1 MGVFVCT
8 FLDGSISFF
17 YKVVSEFFK
26 DYDFEITEFVLS
38 VYIVASVVVSILSPL
53 LLILLSLLLS
63 FI

>member
-8 FLDGSISFF
+8 FLDGNISFF

-53 LLILLSLLLS
+53 L
-63 FI
+63 